1 MQITWLIYIHEKDQ
15 ESLSLSLSLSLCVC
29 VLLSIWEADHKMS
42 QITTPL
48 SQDRK
53 LLFFLIFRNT
63 QDVYSIWKMSEIHV

>member
-15 ESLSLSLSLSLCVC
+15 ESLSLSLSLC

>member
-15 ESLSLSLSLSLCVC
+15 ESLSLSLSLSLC